1 MTDVLSST
9 PVDQLRARLDDPEV
23 AASLNALLDNVG
35 ALAVMATMANG
46 FLERGDTITENVV
59 GMVHEVRGA
68 AGHGPGYLVE
78 PARKLV
84 EEAPA
89 IADAATALIESGMF
103 SREVVGLLGRF
114 ANAAVEGVRVAEAQN
129 TSLDGVRA
137 TFRAL
142 RDPDVARGLG
152 MLVEVARAIGKT
164 L

>member
-1 MTDVLSST
+1 M
-9 PVDQLRARLDDPEV
+9 
-23 AASLNALLDNVG
+23 
-35 ALAVMATMANG
+35 
-46 FLERGDTITENVV
+46 
-59 GMVHEVRGA
+59 
-68 AGHGPGYLVE
+68 
-78 PARKLV
+78 
-84 EEAPA
+84 
-89 IADAATALIESGMF
+89 
-103 SREVVGLLGRF
+103 VGLLGRF

>member
-35 ALAVMATMANG
+35 TLALLATMVNG

-59 GMVHEVRGA
+59 SAVHEMRGA

-103 SREVVGLLGRF
+103 SRQVVDLLGRF
-114 ANAAVEGVRVAEAQN
+114 ANAAVEGVRVAETQRTTVSGLRPA
-129 TSLDGVRA
+129 
-137 TFRAL
+137 FRAL
-142 RDPDVARGLG
+142 HDPDVARGLG